1 MRKNRT
7 YELLIIPDTFQ
18 HARNQNETPNGSH
31 TKKKEKK
38 INIRPVFKTRYS

>member
-18 HARNQNETPNGSH
+18 RARNQNERPTGR
-31 TKKKEKK
+31 TQKK
-38 INIRPVFKTRYS
+38 RKTRVAGF